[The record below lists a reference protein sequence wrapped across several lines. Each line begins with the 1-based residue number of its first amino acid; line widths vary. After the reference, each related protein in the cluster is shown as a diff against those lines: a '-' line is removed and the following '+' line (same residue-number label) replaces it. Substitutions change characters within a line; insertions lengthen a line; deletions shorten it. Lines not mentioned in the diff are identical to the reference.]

1 MKVELMKERVKA
13 ELAKMG
19 YAKESETL
27 IAKYWNQ
34 VSCYSSARKKAEY
47 MIA

>member
-13 ELAKMG
+13 ELSKMG
-19 YAKESETL
+19 YAKEADVL

-47 MIA
+47 MIS